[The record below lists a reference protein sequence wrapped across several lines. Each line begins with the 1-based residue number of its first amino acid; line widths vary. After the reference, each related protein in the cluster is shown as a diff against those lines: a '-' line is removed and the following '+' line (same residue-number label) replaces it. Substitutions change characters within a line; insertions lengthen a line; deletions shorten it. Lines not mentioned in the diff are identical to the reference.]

1 MEQFQ
6 YPNGMIGFLDREY
19 DTIVLP
25 VVGYDNFYGECA
37 FMFKDEDTFY
47 LFRQFNE
54 YSAVAVEIGETYVKP
69 VSLLE
74 FYRFYKEVD
83 QNKVLNFRC
92 EPYKDGPANN
102 NVLVVE
108 DSRYINM
115 LYLFIKVEEKH
126 RTKLRSA
133 LKCDFLLDLS
143 EMTLHTL
150 SAENCPKKI
159 DAIWDDETQS
169 FSALLGLVDIQLK
182 KGKSKE
188 EKDPIATFSL
198 YYNTIL
204 DKMCLEVVPIKAS
217 DSNDE
222 K

>member
-1 MEQFQ
+1 MKQFK
-6 YPNGMIGFLDREY
+6 YPNGMVGFIDQEY

-25 VVGYDNFYGECA
+25 VIGYDYLYGECA

-47 LFRQFNE
+47 LVKQVNE
-54 YSAVAVEIGETYVKP
+54 YSAVAVEIGEDYVKP
-69 VSLLE
+69 VPLLD
-74 FYRFYKEVD
+74 FYRFYKDID
-83 QNKVLNFRC
+83 QEKVLNFRC
-92 EPYKDGPANN
+92 EPSGGGFPNS
-102 NVLVVE
+102 NVLVVA
-108 DSRYINM
+108 DSKYINM
-115 LYLFIKVEEKH
+115 LYLLIGVAEKH
-126 RTKLRSA
+126 RIKLRSA
-133 LKCDFLLDLS
+133 LKCDFVLDLS

-150 SAENCPKKI
+150 NAENCPEKI